1 MILIISISSY
11 WISILY
17 GPISFIP
24 KRLASSYNCIP
35 LVYSDNNIS
44 IVYYLVF
51 LCVTNLNSQNGFS
64 FIIFLWLSL
73 SIPLHLFHCSFLYL
87 KIDIVFNILCFWHFL
102 SKKNFW
108 FLVTR
113 KSFNDIIFIHTWF
126 DLKISLILRPICV
139 KFTW

>member
-1 MILIISISSY
+1 MILIISISNY

-73 SIPLHLFHCSFLYL
+73 SIPLHLFYCSFLYL
-87 KIDIVFNILCFWHFL
+87 KSTLYSIFYAFDISFR
-102 SKKNFW
+102 KNFW